1 MKRVDFFDPFFCA
14 FILNE
19 KVNIYLGKL
28 SVKARWVND
37 CSENRI
43 MPNIVVIPNTTTCP
57 DFSGYNLVQ

>member
-43 MPNIVVIPNTTTCP
+43 LRNIVVSPE
-57 DFSGYNLVQ
+57 GA